1 MLEFFNPDLPNR
13 PSRRAG
19 LPKSSKE
26 GWLARLARRLL
37 IRMEVGSS
45 QRPATLY
52 LSSVDL
58 MPMGTWVVVSEED
71 QLDLETG
78 SHPTGGPN

>member
-1 MLEFFNPDLPNR
+1 MLEFIAPDLSNR
-13 PSRRAG
+13 SSRRASSS
-19 LPKSSKE
+19 KASKE
-26 GWLARLARRLL
+26 GWLARFARRLL
-37 IRMEVGSS
+37 IRMDVGSS

-71 QLDLETG
+71 QLDPETG
-78 SHPTGGPN
+78 SHQ